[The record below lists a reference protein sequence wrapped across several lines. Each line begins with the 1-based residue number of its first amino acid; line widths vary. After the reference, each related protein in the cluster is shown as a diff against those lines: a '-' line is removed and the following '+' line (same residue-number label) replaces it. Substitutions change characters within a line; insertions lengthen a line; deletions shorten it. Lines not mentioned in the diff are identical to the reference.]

1 MSITYQQDTKN
12 MNDKKGLNITLILMA
27 FILGITLLRHFN
39 FETLRF
45 KMPALDILFLLAFIV
60 SIYLIIKEYKEKR
73 KK

>member
-1 MSITYQQDTKN
+1 